1 MTMKKII
8 LCLAIVASSCHTGTT
23 QRAEA
28 APQQQMRFHCAND
41 TTEIVELLKKG
52 YESGLETP
60 NELVSFYG
68 HQLLGRPY
76 VAHTLEGESEML
88 TINID
93 ELDCTTFVETL
104 YALARTTL
112 NGRYSWRDYANNL
125 ENVRYRGGKMDGYAS
140 RLHYI
145 SDWSID
151 NGSRGNLHEVTADIQ
166 GVQYKIKNIN
176 YMSTHRDAY
185 AALKDSVTFERVRNN
200 EVGFRNHRFP
210 YIRKEILGS
219 KKVKEAVKSGDFVGL
234 VTKMEGLDISHMGI
248 IEKDEKGEIYLLDAS
263 MRGEQVQLEKV
274 NMQQMLRNS
283 KNNIGIRVWRM
294 KP

>member
-1 MTMKKII
+1 MKKII

>member
-1 MTMKKII
+1 MKKII

-185 AALKDSVTFERVRNN
+185 AALKDSVTFERVRNS

-248 IEKDEKGEIYLLDAS
+248 IEKDEKGDIYLLDAS

>member
-1 MTMKKII
+1 MVKKILLGI
-8 LCLAIVASSCHTGTT
+8 AVVVCSCHTGTT

-28 APQQQMRFHCAND
+28 ASQQQMRFHCEND

-52 YESGLETP
+52 YESGLKSA

-68 HQLLGRPY
+68 HQLLDRPY
-76 VAHTLEGESEML
+76 VAHTLEGDKEML

-93 ELDCTTFVETL
+93 DLDCTTFVETL
-104 YALARTTL
+104 YALTRTTL
-112 NGRYSWRDYANNL
+112 NGRYSWRDFANNL
-125 ENVRYRGGKMDGYAS
+125 ENLRYRGGKMDGYAS

-151 NGSRGNLHEVTADIQ
+151 NGSRGNLQEVTPDIP

-176 YMSTHRDAY
+176 YMTTHRDAY
-185 AALKDSVTFERVRNN
+185 PSLKDDATFERVRNS

-210 YIRKEILGS
+210 YIRKEILGT
-219 KKVKEAVKSGDFVGL
+219 KKVKDAVQSGDFVGL

-263 MRGEQVQLEKV
+263 MTGGKVQLEKKS
-274 NMQQMLRNS
+274 MQQMLRNS

-294 KP
+294 KR

>member
-1 MTMKKII
+1 M
-8 LCLAIVASSCHTGTT
+8 
-23 QRAEA
+23 
-28 APQQQMRFHCAND
+28 
-41 TTEIVELLKKG
+41 
-52 YESGLETP
+52 
-60 NELVSFYG
+60 
-68 HQLLGRPY
+68 
-76 VAHTLEGESEML
+76 AHTLEGESEML

-185 AALKDSVTFERVRNN
+185 AALKDSVTFERVRNS

-234 VTKMEGLDISHMGI
+234 VTKMEGLDISHMGS